1 MNRLMKLVALVT
13 ALVLVLAV
21 APATAG
27 KADRAKARVG
37 DTNAAVTKVRLDKPN
52 GTTRWKKVNK
62 RTKVVL
68 VDRRGRKV
76 VRDRDQLV
84 RGAAVVGSRV
94 RNGRLAVVKLA
105 SRGATG
111 NTDCS
116 FDTDE
121 GDDDNVTDNDG
132 FVCSHD
138 YDDGEV
144 DTDSD
149 CAYESETEG
158 EGGERATEAEWTCS
172 YSEDDGDDSL
182 EWECSYGAST
192 ERSAEEGEG
201 EVEAELEFECGWEG
215 AGSSPL
221 WACDFAVEALGF
233 TCVSEALGQEFGY
246 VIDPD
251 EMILTGGVDFSTDVV
266 GGAEDGEGVAC
277 ADSRVS
283 DYECDVEGERGDGD
297 CEVEWELERSRD
309 GGEGEVAGALS
320 YSCEWS
326 D

>member
-1 MNRLMKLVALVT
+1 MNRLMKLVALMT
-13 ALVLVLAV
+13 AMMLVLAV

-27 KADRAKARVG
+27 KADRTKAHVG
-37 DTNAAVTKVRLDKPN
+37 KTNAAATKVRLDKPS
-52 GTTRWKKVNK
+52 GASRWKKVTK

-68 VDRRGRKV
+68 VDRKGRKTL
-76 VRDRDQLV
+76 RDRDQLV

-94 RNGRLAVVKLA
+94 RNGRLAVVKIA
-105 SRGATG
+105 SQRSTG
-111 NTDCS
+111 NADCS

-121 GDDDNVTDNDG
+121 DDDDKVTDDDS
-132 FVCSHD
+132 FTCSHD
-138 YDDGEV
+138 YDDDEV
-144 DTDSD
+144 ETESD

-172 YSEDDGDDSL
+172 YSEDDSDDAL
-182 EWECSYGAST
+182 EWECSYGAAS

-246 VIDPD
+246 TIDPD
-251 EMILTGGVDFSTDVV
+251 EMIFTGGMDFTSNAADD
-266 GGAEDGEGVAC
+266 AEDGEGVTC

-283 DYECDVEGERGDGD
+283 DYECSIEGERGDGD

-320 YSCEWS
+320 YSCEWG